1 MLKLVIV
8 TSVAGV
14 WFCGFTCLVCL
25 VLFKMGLLCYF
36 ILSDWFVGLVVC
48 DFVCFGVVL
57 LELFGY
63 WFCGLFWYCFVTVN
77 IVGMGVFICRQL
89 FGVISFVVW
98 G

>member
-36 ILSDWFVGLVVC
+36 ILSGWFVGLVVC

-57 LELFGY
+57 
-63 WFCGLFWYCFVTVN
+63 
-77 IVGMGVFICRQL
+77 VG
-89 FGVISFVVW
+89 VVW
-98 G
+98 ILVLWVVLVLVCYC